1 MLGDCR
7 KDPGCGCG
15 DCKDSTLLLLLPAS
29 PSIGLVVDDIIRRV
43 KSIGVRRNRHDMYSC
58 VCVFLVSVSTNGPP
72 KMTLEDGASTER
84 RRTDLIGNQ
93 DRKFRD

>member
-58 VCVFLVSVSTNGPP
+58 VCVSVCVSVCVFLVSVSTNG
-72 KMTLEDGASTER
+72 R
-84 RRTDLIGNQ
+84 R
-93 DRKFRD
+93 K